1 MSNFKFEVV
10 TLFPKAFELI
20 KNLGVI
26 TRALEMNLINV
37 NLYNLREFGEGSYRQ
52 VDDKPY
58 GGGSGMVLKPE
69 PIYKAYGSINKFP
82 KSATLLMTPQ
92 GKVLKQKDLFRW
104 STLDQIIL
112 ICGQY
117 EGFDERIRKLADE
130 EISLGDYVLSG
141 GEIPAMSI
149 INGLT
154 RLLPGTLGDP
164 NSLIDESHNSS
175 LLEYP
180 HFTRPLV
187 FKGMKVPDILVSG
200 NHEEIKLWREQKSF
214 ERTLERR
221 NDLITNKDYKK
232 SPQSKRIKEDPNKSM
247 KFRIGNGYDIH
258 RLVKGRNLIIGGI
271 KLQHPDDLGL
281 DGHSDADVLS
291 HSIMDA
297 LLGALS
303 LGDIGKYFPPSD
315 ERWKNVDSLFLLSKV
330 IKLIRQEGWEINNID
345 SVIVAE
351 RPKIKPHV
359 ELMKK
364 NISKI
369 LQIDDKFIG
378 IKATTN
384 EKLGPEGR
392 EEGISCHSVVLLER
406 NEEKV

>member
-1 MSNFKFEVV
+1 MTNMNFDVI
-10 TLFPKAFELI
+10 TLFPNAFELI
-20 KNLGVI
+20 KSLGVI
-26 TRALEMNLINV
+26 TKAVEKDLINV
-37 NLYNLREFGEGSYRQ
+37 NLYDLREYGEGSYRQ

-69 PIYKAYGSINKFP
+69 PIYKAHDSIKKLP
-82 KSATLLMTPQ
+82 KSKTLLMTPQ
-92 GKVLKQKDLFRW
+92 GKVLKQNDFIRW
-104 STLDQIIL
+104 SSFDQLII

-117 EGFDERIRKLADE
+117 EGFDERIRCLADE

-141 GEIPAMSI
+141 GEIPAISI

-154 RLLPGTLGDP
+154 RLIPGTLGDP
-164 NSLIDESHNSS
+164 KSLVDESHNSF

-180 HFTRPLV
+180 HYTRPII
-187 FKGMKVPDILVSG
+187 FKGMQVPEILVSG
-200 NHEEIKLWREQKSF
+200 NHKEIKLWREQKML
-214 ERTLERR
+214 ERTMDRR
-221 NDLITNKDYKK
+221 VDLISQEDYKK
-232 SPQSKRIKEDPNKSM
+232 SPKSKRIKKDLNQLM

-258 RLVKGRNLIIGGI
+258 RLVEGRNLIIGGI
-271 KLQHPDDLGL
+271 KMQHPDNLGL
-281 DGHSDADVLS
+281 DGHSDADVLT

-315 ERWKNVDSLFLLSKV
+315 AKWKNADSLLLLSQV
-330 IKLIRQEGWEINNID
+330 IELVRNQGWEVNNID

-351 RPKIKPHV
+351 RPKIKPYV

-364 NISKI
+364 NISNA
-369 LQIDDKFIG
+369 LQIDEKFIG
-378 IKATTN
+378 IKSTTN

-392 EEGISCHSVVLLER
+392 EEGISCHSVVLLEIK
-406 NEEKV
+406 E

>member
-1 MSNFKFEVV
+1 MTSFNFEVI

-20 KNLGVI
+20 NNLGVI
-26 TRALEMNLINV
+26 TRALEKNLINV
-37 NLYNLREFGEGSYRQ
+37 NLHDLREYGEGNYRQ

-69 PIYKAYGSINKFP
+69 PIYKAHDSIDKLP
-82 KSATLLMTPQ
+82 KSKTLLMTPQ
-92 GKVLKQKDLFRW
+92 GKVLKQQDLLRW
-104 STLDQIIL
+104 SSLDQLII

-117 EGFDERIRKLADE
+117 EGFDERVRCLADE
-130 EISLGDYVLSG
+130 EVSLGDYILSG
-141 GEIPAMSI
+141 GEIPSISI

-164 NSLIDESHNSS
+164 ESLIDESHNSS

-180 HFTRPLV
+180 HYTRPLI
-187 FKGMKVPDILVSG
+187 FKEMKVPDILVSG
-200 NHEEIKLWREQKSF
+200 NHEEIKLWRKQKML
-214 ERTLERR
+214 ERTLDRR
-221 NDLITNKDYKK
+221 NDLIFNDDYKK
-232 SPQSKRIKEDPNKSM
+232 VPKSKRINIDSNEIM

-258 RLVKGRNLIIGGI
+258 RLVEGRKLIIGGV
-271 KLQHPDDLGL
+271 KLQHPDNLGL

-303 LGDIGKYFPPSD
+303 LGDIGKYFPPS
-315 ERWKNVDSLFLLSKV
+315 EQKWKNADSLFLLSKV
-330 IKLIRQEGWEINNID
+330 IELIRKEGWEVNNID

-351 RPKIKPHV
+351 RPKIKPLV
-359 ELMKK
+359 ELMKN
-364 NISKI
+364 NISNT
-369 LQIDDKFIG
+369 LQIDDSLIG

-392 EEGISCHSVVLLER
+392 EEGISCHSVVLLEKK
-406 NEEKV
+406 E

>member
-1 MSNFKFEVV
+1 MTSFNFDVI

-20 KNLGVI
+20 NNLGVI
-26 TRALEMNLINV
+26 TRALEKNLINV
-37 NLYNLREFGEGSYRQ
+37 NLHDLREYGEGNYRQ

-69 PIYKAYGSINKFP
+69 PIYKAHDSIDKLPNSK
-82 KSATLLMTPQ
+82 TLLMTPQ
-92 GKVLKQKDLFRW
+92 GKVLKQQDLLRW
-104 STLDQIIL
+104 SSLDQLII

-117 EGFDERIRKLADE
+117 EGFDERVRCLADE
-130 EISLGDYVLSG
+130 EVSIGDYVLSG
-141 GEIPAMSI
+141 GEIPSISI

-164 NSLIDESHNSS
+164 GSLIDESHNSS

-180 HFTRPLV
+180 HYTRPLI
-187 FKGMKVPDILVSG
+187 FREMRVPDILVSG
-200 NHEEIKLWREQKSF
+200 NHEEIKLWRKQKML
-214 ERTLERR
+214 ERTLDRR
-221 NDLITNKDYKK
+221 NDLISNDDYKK
-232 SPQSKRIKEDPNKSM
+232 LPKSKRINRDSNEIM

-258 RLVKGRNLIIGGI
+258 RLVEGRDLIIGGV
-271 KLQHPDDLGL
+271 KMQHPDNLGL

-315 ERWKNVDSLFLLSKV
+315 QKWKNADSLFLLSKV
-330 IKLIRQEGWEINNID
+330 IELIRKEGWEVNNID

-359 ELMKK
+359 QVMKN
-364 NISKI
+364 NISNT
-369 LQIDDKFIG
+369 LQINGNFIG

-392 EEGISCHSVVLLER
+392 EEGISCHSVVLLEKK
-406 NEEKV
+406 E

>member
-1 MSNFKFEVV
+1 MTSFNFDVI

-20 KNLGVI
+20 NNLGVI
-26 TRALEMNLINV
+26 TRALEKNLINV
-37 NLYNLREFGEGSYRQ
+37 NLHDLREYGEGNYRQ

-69 PIYKAYGSINKFP
+69 PIYKAHDSIDKLPNSK
-82 KSATLLMTPQ
+82 TLLMTPQ
-92 GKVLKQKDLFRW
+92 GKVLKQQDLLRW
-104 STLDQIIL
+104 SSLDQLII

-117 EGFDERIRKLADE
+117 EGFDERVRCLADE
-130 EISLGDYVLSG
+130 EVSIGDYVLSG
-141 GEIPAMSI
+141 GEIPSISI

-164 NSLIDESHNSS
+164 GSLIDESHNSS

-180 HFTRPLV
+180 HYTRPLI
-187 FKGMKVPDILVSG
+187 FREMRVPDILVSG
-200 NHEEIKLWREQKSF
+200 NHEEIKLWRKQKML
-214 ERTLERR
+214 ERTLDRR
-221 NDLITNKDYKK
+221 NDLISNDDYKK
-232 SPQSKRIKEDPNKSM
+232 LPKSKRINRDSNEIM

-258 RLVKGRNLIIGGI
+258 RLVEGRDLIIGGV
-271 KLQHPDDLGL
+271 KMQHPDNLGL

-315 ERWKNVDSLFLLSKV
+315 QKWKNADSLFLLSKV
-330 IKLIRQEGWEINNID
+330 IELIRKEGWEVNNID

-359 ELMKK
+359 QVMKN
-364 NISKI
+364 NISNT
-369 LQIDDKFIG
+369 LQINGSFIG

-392 EEGISCHSVVLLER
+392 EEGISCHSVVLLEKK
-406 NEEKV
+406 E